1 MVPLQSFVLFG
12 YLCLFSNDL
21 NVYYGNYA
29 QDNKKIYTYSVNPF
43 RIQKG
48 RGGGGGGGYFPSL
61 YSKDFQSL
69 MTQGPD
75 LPEAYPGGNRGV
87 RGKGKRLSH
96 N

>member
-1 MVPLQSFVLFG
+1 METMHKTIKRYIHTQLIRFVF
-12 YLCLFSNDL
+12 
-21 NVYYGNYA
+21 
-29 QDNKKIYTYSVNPF
+29 KK
-43 RIQKG
+43 G
-48 RGGGGGGGYFPSL
+48 GGGGGGGGYFPSL

-75 LPEAYPGGNRGV
+75 PPEAYPGGNRGV

>member
-1 MVPLQSFVLFG
+1 METVHKTIKRYIHTQLIRFVF
-12 YLCLFSNDL
+12 
-21 NVYYGNYA
+21 
-29 QDNKKIYTYSVNPF
+29 KK
-43 RIQKG
+43 G
-48 RGGGGGGGYFPSL
+48 EGLEGGGGVLSPL

-87 RGKGKRLSH
+87 GGKGKRLSH

>member
-1 MVPLQSFVLFG
+1 METVHKTIKRYIHTQLIRFVF
-12 YLCLFSNDL
+12 
-21 NVYYGNYA
+21 
-29 QDNKKIYTYSVNPF
+29 KK
-43 RIQKG
+43 G
-48 RGGGGGGGYFPSL
+48 EGLEGGGGGGYFPPL